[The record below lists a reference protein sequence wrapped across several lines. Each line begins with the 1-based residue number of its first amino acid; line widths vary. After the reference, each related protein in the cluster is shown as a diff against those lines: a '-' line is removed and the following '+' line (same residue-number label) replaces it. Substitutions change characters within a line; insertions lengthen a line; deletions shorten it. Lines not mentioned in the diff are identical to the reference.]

1 MSFACPRTRLANE
14 QPGLVVLCS
23 SLREG
28 KGSRARGM
36 LVVRI
41 FSGTQCVGT
50 AACSLFALVL
60 RKCYANVGGR
70 RRNIAPLAWCS

>member
-50 AACSLFALVL
+50 AAASSLLCSAICWRQASKHCTPRTV
-60 RKCYANVGGR
+60 
-70 RRNIAPLAWCS
+70 